1 VATRQWSLFL
11 LSGAMS
17 ILAGCGGGTTANV
30 QNPPAP
36 AAAQVS
42 IAFQPTPPSS
52 VVIGGSASITAAV
65 SNDGT
70 NAGVDW
76 SLNCP
81 NTGNCG
87 SLNPLHTASGQA
99 TSYTPPATLSS
110 NTQGVSIFAFATA
123 EHSKNVNTLLTVT
136 SFAGFLKAGTYVVE
150 TTGADPFG
158 FPHQRVAAI
167 VLDGNGAVQKGEE
180 TVNFLNQN
188 TSVFASVSAT
198 VIGGSY
204 FIGPDGR
211 GTLTINTAD
220 IDIGQQGVET
230 FSLVAL
236 SSSQAL
242 LTKTDIVSSN
252 LPFSNESSV
261 GTMDFQTLG
270 GTTTG
275 GYALVVR
282 GTDVNNSGV
291 AFGGVLNID
300 GPQSVSGT
308 GSKFDEVLNGSG
320 IVTPSASVS
329 GSVSAPDALGAIKI
343 TLNTDF
349 GAAQVFSGYVI
360 DASHMK
366 LIETDGSFMTAGIAI
381 GQGPLTGAFST
392 FSGAYTLGIF
402 GQDLSGS
409 PATLAAAASFSAGA
423 GSLTSGSIDEL
434 QSGLSASVQVSD
446 GFSAT
451 YTVDPSG
458 RVDTGS
464 SFTFANVNNG
474 TGPDWVFY
482 LTGSGN
488 PVLVLDA
495 DTEPSLGGGGVGT
508 GLAYTA
514 TVGATFSGDYGLSF
528 TQNFT
533 GTEGDSTG
541 QICVNGNSVTC
552 PLPSPRTPNTLSGTV
567 DQTLGFS
574 PLGPSPL
581 TDGFQASAV
590 NGRLTG
596 TLSDTNFFNN
606 PLSVAFYLID
616 SSHGFFVE
624 TDGGAGET
632 NQGVLTFGYFAGRLP
647 VCQGCP

>member
-1 VATRQWSLFL
+1 MATRQWSLFL
-11 LSGAMS
+11 
-17 ILAGCGGGTTANV
+17 ILAAISVIAGCGGGTTARV
-30 QNPPAP
+30 QNPPPP
-36 AAAQVS
+36 AVPQVS
-42 IAFQPTPPSS
+42 VAFKPTPPSS
-52 VVIGGSASITAAV
+52 VVIGSSAPVTAVV
-65 SNDGT
+65 SNDPS
-70 NAGVDW
+70 NSGVDW
-76 SLNCP
+76 SLNCQSAS
-81 NTGNCG
+81 NCG
-87 SLNPLHTASGQA
+87 SLSSLHTASGQA

-110 NTQGVSIFAFATA
+110 NTQGINVFAFATA
-123 EHSKNVNTLLTVT
+123 DHTKNANTLLTVT
-136 SFAGFLKAGTYVVE
+136 AFAGFLKTGTYIVE
-150 TTGADPFG
+150 TTGLSASG
-158 FPHQRVAAI
+158 FPYQRAAAI
-167 VLDGNGAVQKGEE
+167 MLDGKGSVTGGEQ
-180 TVNFLNQN
+180 TVNFLNPN
-188 TSVFASVSAT
+188 TSVFSSVHDAVT
-198 VIGGSY
+198 GGSY

-220 IDIGQQGVET
+220 TNIGQQGVET

-270 GTTTG
+270 GAATG

-282 GTDVNNSGV
+282 GTDVNNLPI

-320 IVTPSASVS
+320 IVTPRSSVS
-329 GSVSAPDALGAIKI
+329 GSVSAPDSLGTIQI
-343 TLNTDF
+343 SLNTDF
-349 GAAQVFSGYVI
+349 GSPQIFTGYVV
-360 DASHMK
+360 DRSHMK
-366 LIETDGSFMTAGIAI
+366 LIETDGSFGMTAGVAV
-381 GQGPLTGAFST
+381 GQGSLTGTFST
-392 FSGAYTLGIF
+392 FSGIYALGVF
-402 GQDLSGS
+402 GDDLSGL
-409 PATLAAAASFSAGA
+409 PASLAAAASFSAGS
-423 GSLTSGSIDEL
+423 GSLSNGSIDEL
-434 QSGLSASVQVSD
+434 QSGFFVQISD

-451 YTVDPSG
+451 YTVDPTG

-474 TGPDWVFY
+474 TGPEWVFY

-495 DTEPSLGGGGVGT
+495 DTEPSLSGGGVGT
-508 GLAYTA
+508 GLAYPA

-541 QICVNGNSVTC
+541 EICVNWSSVTC
-552 PLPSPRTPNTLSGTV
+552 PLPSPRSPNTLSGTV

-581 TDGFQASAV
+581 TDGFQASAI